1 MLQVDQKPDPHFTQP
16 VRQIL
21 MMLVFVV
28 IVAIGAFLSYQSLL
42 PIFMANMYLWLHHAC
57 VRIWRISVFLAGFYA
72 GKLSQL
78 DRRLRA

>member
-1 MLQVDQKPDPHFTQP
+1 MLQVDQKSDPHFTQP

-42 PIFMANMYLWLHHAC
+42 PIFMANMYLNGFIMLVFGFGVLAC
-57 VRIWRISVFLAGFYA
+57 FWQVFTLVSSV
-72 GKLSQL
+72 S
-78 DRRLRA
+78 